1 MLRRPLIQTL
11 ELPLPRLPAE
21 LEGVRIAHI
30 TDLHVRRTTARHRR
44 LMRELAQ
51 TPIDLACYTGDYMT
65 RPGDEGAAEQV
76 MRRVMDAAS
85 PRLGGFGVFGNHD
98 TAEMVCSLAGRSMR
112 WLINDAVQLETLP
125 IQVWGL
131 SRERYRAFDAA
142 AMAARIAALDRP
154 EEDGLASTPFRLM
167 LSHHPHTLIHAADLD
182 ADLMLAGHSHGGQCR
197 LPGGWALANSSRLPR
212 HLTAG
217 RWRYRGTE
225 ALVSRGLG
233 EVHLPLRLFCPAH
246 VPIYVLRRDETTA
259 APSPSGNRGI
269 QSVWSW

>member
-1 MLRRPLIQTL
+1 MPRRPLIQPL

-21 LEGVRIAHI
+21 LEGLRIAHV
-30 TDLHVRRTTARHRR
+30 TDPHVRRTTARHRQ

-65 RPGDEGAAEQV
+65 WPGDEAAAEQV
-76 MRRVMDAAS
+76 MRDVIEAAA

-98 TAEMVCSLAGRSMR
+98 TVEMVRRLSVTPVR
-112 WLINDAVQLETLP
+112 WLINDAVQLESLP
-125 IQVWGL
+125 LQLWGL

-142 AMAARIAALDRP
+142 AMAQRITALDHSPR
-154 EEDGLASTPFRLM
+154 DGSSSKPFRLM
-167 LSHHPHTLIHAADLD
+167 LSHHPHTLIHAADVG

-197 LPGGWALANSSRLPR
+197 LPGGGALVNSSRLPR

-225 ALVSRGLG
+225 ALVARGLG
-233 EVHLPLRLFCPAH
+233 EVHIPLRLFCPAH
-246 VPIYVLRRDETTA
+246 VPIYVLRRDHRAE
-259 APSPSGNRGI
+259 APSPPGRGGI